1 MLALVFP
8 GQGSQYLGMGKDFW
22 EASSKAKEIFALAEE
37 LTGIPVK
44 RLVFEGPGR
53 VNPYR
58 KLTGFFNHRKH
69 CNF

>member
-44 RLVFEGPGR
+44 RLVFEGPW
-53 VNPYR
+53 
-58 KLTGFFNHRKH
+58 KS
-69 CNF
+69 